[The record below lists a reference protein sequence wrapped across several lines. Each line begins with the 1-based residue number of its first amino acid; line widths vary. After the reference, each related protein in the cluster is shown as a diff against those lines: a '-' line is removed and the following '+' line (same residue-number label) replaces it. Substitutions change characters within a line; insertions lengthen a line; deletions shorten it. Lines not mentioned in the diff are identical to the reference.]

1 MRSMTLQG
9 TLQGWRINSRAG
21 IDATAVETRT
31 SSNLSETTIR
41 LVERIPY
48 WPKCVSYGELERST
62 GLSKPAI
69 KMRIS
74 SCGDR
79 YLIFDD
85 EGRLSRLKSDLSNC
99 EL

>member
-1 MRSMTLQG
+1 MGGLILHG
-9 TLQGWRINSRAG
+9 TLQGWRINSRARV
-21 IDATAVETRT
+21 DDTVEA
-31 SSNLSETTIR
+31 SEPGNLSETTIR

-48 WPKCVSYGELERST
+48 WPQCVSYGELERST

-74 SCGDR
+74 SCGNR

-99 EL
+99 DL

>member
-9 TLQGWRINSRAG
+9 TLQGWRVNSRAVM
-21 IDATAVETRT
+21 DTTVETGEPR
-31 SSNLSETTIR
+31 NLSETTIH

-74 SCGDR
+74 NCGDR
-79 YLIFDD
+79 FLIFDD
-85 EGRLSRLKSDLSNC
+85 QGRLSRLKSDLSNC
-99 EL
+99 DL

>member
-1 MRSMTLQG
+1 MGGLILHG
-9 TLQGWRINSRAG
+9 TLQGWRINSRARVG
-21 IDATAVETRT
+21 DTVEA
-31 SSNLSETTIR
+31 SEPGNLSETTIR

-48 WPKCVSYGELERST
+48 WAQCVSYGELERST

-74 SCGDR
+74 SCGNR

-85 EGRLSRLKSDLSNC
+85 EGRLSRLKRDLSNC
-99 EL
+99 HI